1 MYVEIIINIGFICT
15 YTIVYILVAILYDYH
30 CHGLIYSN
38 LFWDGSNKVATLG
51 AAPDGMEDNMT
62 YIEN

>member
-1 MYVEIIINIGFICT
+1 MQLGGTLEIVSHIFQFVLPYVIQFDCCFRIPC
-15 YTIVYILVAILYDYH
+15 Y
-30 CHGLIYSN
+30 
-38 LFWDGSNKVATLG
+38 FWDGSNKVATLG